1 MLSNSSIVSEC
12 SLSKGDSEKFL
23 TLLGGSNDKFTFA
36 AIHDVDKNQR
46 VHHFY
51 GTLNEHYNN
60 LEKLNQKGYGIFV
73 TIQETTSE
81 NRKNKDI
88 KRVRAIYVDVDK
100 VGEFP
105 KLEEFHIQPSMSVES
120 SPGKFHHY
128 WLIDGCHLDEFSSIQ
143 KRLIQFYPGSD
154 EGINDLARVMRLPG
168 FAHCKTDKRPIVQIV
183 AFSGKKYTLP
193 EASLPIPQAPIFDL
207 PTVTHTD
214 KSNLLVL
221 SDLNI
226 DPTYETRL
234 LEEVDKI
241 HEQLSRL
248 KEGKR
253 NDTLNKK
260 CYYLGGLLAPY
271 PKLYA
276 DALERTKAHIDFLID
291 KKGWGN
297 REHTHETI
305 ERGFSQGRLKPTA
318 LPEEA
323 KRSKANILLAHIAS
337 WLEEIGDIRW
347 NEQKLRVEI
356 DRQEVDISELRM
368 NFQQDKDKDVGKES
382 FQDIIVFLAKKQSY
396 HPVREYLNSLP
407 PCDNPQEILDNLLDV
422 LKIETPIQRDMIKL
436 WLIAAV
442 ARPMRPGCKVDTT
455 LILKGGQGLH
465 KTTFFDTLFG
475 DGQFQTLGSHGKEA
489 DELLCLRQTWGT
501 EFGEIETTYDK
512 KSVGQLKN
520 FLTKKSD
527 TFRSPYAAAPLTHLR
542 DFILFG
548 TTNEDRFLPDK
559 TGNRRYAIADIQ
571 KKIDV
576 NYVRENRDLIW
587 SAAKTLFD
595 AGVPW
600 WMSDEQEEL
609 AALNA
614 ANSEVE
620 DLLEDKI
627 IELLTECEYQ
637 KLTQIV
643 EKLEL
648 PLTNQTSTRVTSI
661 LNKIGATS
669 RQLRYNTNKG
679 RYWRL
684 DAHWEPTKPQ
694 TSQETTN
701 VDTEKPSPHNA
712 DTEIVKATPQEE
724 YDINNVSKEISRL
737 WNDPRLK
744 EYIYKIGL
752 PAIKDYLATH
762 KLSEAQIAHIH
773 RAIKTS
779 EDF

>member
-1 MLSNSSIVSEC
+1 MINTSIVLSERPLC
-12 SLSKGDSEKFL
+12 KEDAEKFL
-23 TLLGGSNDKFTFA
+23 ELLGEPNDKFTFVA
-36 AIHDVDKNQR
+36 LHDTDKSQSPK
-46 VHHFY
+46 HFY
-51 GTLNEHYNN
+51 GTLSNHYSK
-60 LEKLNQKGYGIFV
+60 LETANRQGYGIFV

-81 NRKNKDI
+81 SRKNEDI
-88 KRVRAIYVDVDK
+88 KRIRAFFVDVDK
-100 VGEFP
+100 VGEYP
-105 KLEEFHIQPSMSVES
+105 KPEEFHIEPSVSVES

-128 WLIDGCHLDEFSSIQ
+128 WMTKDDCQLDTFKPIQ
-143 KRLIQFYPGSD
+143 KRLIERYKADTACS
-154 EGINDLARVMRLPG
+154 DLARVMRLPG
-168 FAHCKTDKRPIVQIV
+168 FAHCKTSERPMVKIV
-183 AFSGKKYTLP
+183 AFSGKKYTLS
-193 EASLPIPQAPIFDL
+193 EAALPIPKAPIFDL

-226 DPTYETRL
+226 DPAYETRL

-260 CYYLGGLLAPY
+260 CYYLGGILAPY
-271 PKLYA
+271 PRLFD
-276 DALERTKAHIDFLID
+276 DALERTKDHIDFLID

-305 ERGFSQGRLKPTA
+305 EKGFSQGKLKPTA

-323 KRSKANILLAHIAS
+323 KRSKANILLAHVTS
-337 WLEEIGDIRW
+337 WLEDVGDIRW

-356 DRQEVDISELRM
+356 DRKEVDISELRM
-368 NFQQDKDKDVGKES
+368 NFQQDKDKDVGKEN
-382 FQDIIVFLAKKQSY
+382 FQDIIVFLAKKQRY

-422 LKIETPIQRDMIKL
+422 LKIETPIQREMIKL

-520 FLTKKSD
+520 FLTKRSD
-527 TFRSPYAAAPLTHLR
+527 TFRSPYAAAPLTHPR

-571 KKIDV
+571 KKIDIK
-576 NYVRENRDLIW
+576 YVRENRDLIW

-595 AGVPW
+595 AGIPW

-627 IELLTECEYQ
+627 VDLLTECEYQ
-637 KLTQIV
+637 TLAEIV

-669 RQLRYNTNKG
+669 RQCRRNGKKARY
-679 RYWRL
+679 L
-684 DAHWEPTKPQ
+684 
-694 TSQETTN
+694 
-701 VDTEKPSPHNA
+701 
-712 DTEIVKATPQEE
+712 
-724 YDINNVSKEISRL
+724 
-737 WNDPRLK
+737 
-744 EYIYKIGL
+744 
-752 PAIKDYLATH
+752 
-762 KLSEAQIAHIH
+762 
-773 RAIKTS
+773 
-779 EDF
+779 